1 MRVKLVRIRCLTRGC
16 QWVGWMDQAT
26 GHLANRRSED
36 EWTLTPCP
44 RCRGTRA
51 EYADRVRS

>member
-1 MRVKLVRIRCLTRGC
+1 MKLVRIRCLTRGC